1 MFKLNQPS
9 LSAIR
14 SKFFIESLATSP
26 KKICDIKIV
35 VTGRTGSGKTTLGNC
50 LTGIDNLMPSSGHQ
64 DCTNEINFIQFPVGI
79 EYFDL
84 PGVCSDDRLENYNR
98 VALGLEQVED
108 FPFVESLI
116 ITQYIKNQDYQKQIF
131 SIDQYKQKQFQP
143 DIIFYLIA
151 PDKQFLRD
159 DCFYLKDLL
168 NMHSQL
174 IYIFN
179 MFVNKENC
187 ENQIASYENIS
198 DAIDKITKVH
208 ADVLGNTNHPKIA
221 KISCWT
227 GEGVYEL
234 MKLSCQMLESK
245 EAKKFDNFL
254 NSQKKKISHEFTY
267 QAKFEIVKLLA
278 NIACQKPTGESSDY
292 QNLNQACD
300 ELWEYINFLL
310 GREQDKPDA
319 LKQLIHTQINKLI
332 NECTVSYHEK
342 VTQKKS
348 KAIYKSVPNFK
359 TIYDHV
365 PDYDRPIIIEK
376 TEWRDTSNVFKGL
389 KNLSK
394 HGHYGKK
401 KKVSEIVGYEQKT
414 ITKQILDGYRK
425 EYSHTEYWEE
435 ETGEYKLVGTT
446 YNSFSHSGICLLLT
460 LAHVFT
466 SDAVG
471 KSYEYKDLDREYHAK
486 YKKISQLV
494 SKLSNFGNEL
504 TEQDICNI
512 LEPNIDKILDFSFKP
527 LCNLE

>member
-1 MFKLNQPS
+1 
-9 LSAIR
+9 
-14 SKFFIESLATSP
+14 
-26 KKICDIKIV
+26 
-35 VTGRTGSGKTTLGNC
+35 
-50 LTGIDNLMPSSGHQ
+50 MPSSGHQ
-64 DCTNEINFIQFPVGI
+64 DCTNEINFIKFPVGI

-108 FPFVESLI
+108 FPFVKSLV
-116 ITQYIKNQDYQKQIF
+116 ITQYIKNQDSQKQIL

-159 DCFYLKDLL
+159 DCLYLKDLL
-168 NMHSQL
+168 NMHSQV

-179 MFVNKENC
+179 IFVDKQKC
-187 ENQIASYENIS
+187 ENQIASHQKIS

-208 ADVLGNTNHPKIA
+208 ADVLGKTNHPKIA
-221 KISCWT
+221 KINCCT
-227 GEGVYEL
+227 GEGIHEL
-234 MKLSCQMLESK
+234 MKLSCDILEGK
-245 EAKKFDNFL
+245 NAKTFDNLL

-278 NIACQKPTGESSDY
+278 NIACQKPTGEPSDY

-310 GREQDKPDA
+310 RRKQDKPNA

-332 NECTVSYHEK
+332 SQCTISYHEK
-342 VTQKKS
+342 LTRKNS

-365 PDYDRPIIIEK
+365 PDYERPIIVEK

-394 HGHYGKK
+394 YGHYGKK
-401 KKVSEIVGYEQKT
+401 KKVSEIVGYRQKT
-414 ITKQILDGYRK
+414 VTKQILDGYRE

-446 YNSFSHSGICLLLT
+446 YNCFSHSGIYLLLT
-460 LAHVFT
+460 LAHVFAD
-466 SDAVG
+466 DAVE
-471 KSYEYKDLDREYHAK
+471 KPCEYKDLGKKYQLR
-486 YKKISQLV
+486 YKKNSQLV
-494 SKLSNFGNEL
+494 RKLSNFGSEL
-504 TEQDICNI
+504 AEPDICNI
-512 LEPNIDKILDFSFKP
+512 LEANIDKIFDISFKT
-527 LCNLE
+527 